1 MSEKETIPQE
11 EGNANRVGDANK
23 VADGNKAVDGNKVAE
38 NPIPEYS
45 GLLRN
50 HIVEIPK
57 PIEKCG
63 GIRIFGRLVKSLIF
77 STDIAIIRNTNA
89 DAVLAVY
96 PFTPQP
102 IISNAII
109 SASDLPVFCGV
120 GGGTTTGNRVVR
132 LASDAEFLGAFG
144 VVLNSPTVNNTIR
157 KVADVI
163 DIPIVITVVSET
175 EDIAGRM
182 EAGAA
187 ILNISAAART
197 PFVVEKIKAKFPE
210 IAIIATGGPN
220 DQTIT
225 ATVSAGADAITWTPP
240 TPGEIFKEMMV
251 RYRNQTEKKKG
262 LNFWRW

>member
-1 MSEKETIPQE
+1 MSDKETVPQE
-11 EGNANRVGDANK
+11 EGLPNRVD
-23 VADGNKAVDGNKVAE
+23 VASKAGE
-38 NPIPEYS
+38 SPIPEYS

-63 GIRIFGRLVKSLIF
+63 GIRIFGRVVKSLIF

-120 GGGTTTGNRVVR
+120 GGGTTTGSRVVR

-157 KVADVI
+157 KVAEVI

-175 EDIAGRM
+175 EDIEGRID
-182 EAGAA
+182 AGAS

-210 IAIIATGGPN
+210 TAIIATGGHT
-220 DQTIT
+220 DQTI
-225 ATVSAGADAITWTPP
+225 ADTVSSGADAITWTPP
-240 TPGEIFKEMMV
+240 TPAEIFKEMMV
-251 RYRNQTEKKKG
+251 RYRHQTEKKKG

>member
-1 MSEKETIPQE
+1 MSDKETTPQE
-11 EGNANRVGDANK
+11 EGVANKASDSNKVGDANK
-23 VADGNKAVDGNKVAE
+23 VSE

-63 GIRIFGRLVKSLIF
+63 GIRIFGRVVKSLIF

-102 IISNAII
+102 IISHAII

-157 KVADVI
+157 KVAEVI

-187 ILNISAAART
+187 ILNVSAAIKT
-197 PFVVEKIKAKFPE
+197 PFVVERIKAKFPE
-210 IAIIATGGPN
+210 IAIIATGGPS

-225 ATVSAGADAITWTPP
+225 DTVSAGADAITWTPP
-240 TPGEIFKEMMV
+240 TPAEIFKEMMV
-251 RYRNQTEKKKG
+251 RYRTQTEKKKG
-262 LNFWRW
+262 FNFWRW